1 MRICLEKGYLA
12 GFLNMYRHEA
22 VTMLSELFDEKAHR
36 EQYDIALAAES
47 ETRGEARGEANGIIK
62 TLVSLVKDGILT
74 VSDAAKRADMTAA
87 EFEAKTGLKT
97 K

>member
-1 MRICLEKGYLA
+1 
-12 GFLNMYRHEA
+12 
-22 VTMLSELFDEKAHR
+22 MLSELFDEKAYR

-47 ETRGEARGEANGIIK
+47 EARGEARGKAIGEANGIIK

-87 EFEAKTGLKT
+87 EFEAKSGLKAI
-97 K
+97 

>member
-22 VTMLSELFDEKAHR
+22 VTMLSELFDEKALR

-47 ETRGEARGEANGIIK
+47 ETRGEAQ
-62 TLVSLVKDGILT
+62 D
-74 VSDAAKRADMTAA
+74 
-87 EFEAKTGLKT
+87 
-97 K
+97 